1 MALAKNLATPHARAH
16 QNHLLRTIRARRIL
30 SFRFPFCE
38 PVTPARVGAGN
49 SRKEFVAQG
58 AVYAALRTL
67 LPPHWPGRLLE
78 AKLLRISTYIAR
90 YLQVSRNQHLRI
102 SRWNSIR
109 MNTCR
114 KREGGGGWV
123 GGLDSSTVSRFGVHD
138 RCRDKTDRRRT
149 RSQDV
154 NNGPAGLSK
163 KGTDLPFDSPL
174 NFMKIKTIVYI
185 DGSRAGYFLA
195 PPSASEPGG
204 NGRTRRTNNSFR
216 PVNGHESRRV

>member
-1 MALAKNLATPHARAH
+1 MALAKNLATPHARGPH
-16 QNHLLRTIRARRIL
+16 KRLLRTIRARRIL
-30 SFRFPFCE
+30 SFRSPFCE
-38 PVTPARVGAGN
+38 PVTPARVGASN
-49 SRKEFVAQG
+49 SRRESVAQG
-58 AVYAALRTL
+58 AVYAAIRNL
-67 LPPHWPGRLLE
+67 LPPHWPGRLLK
-78 AKLLRISTYIAR
+78 AKFLRISTYIAR

-154 NNGPAGLSK
+154 NSMPAGLSK
-163 KGTDLPFDSPL
+163 KGPALPFNYPL
-174 NFMKIKTIVYI
+174 
-185 DGSRAGYFLA
+185 
-195 PPSASEPGG
+195 
-204 NGRTRRTNNSFR
+204 
-216 PVNGHESRRV
+216 